1 MSEVLGS
8 HSATGRIR
16 RGSRSSDPDGS
27 FRMGGIVVVDEE
39 GYILIV
45 DRLKEVIKSGS
56 EQIFSITLED
66 LISKY
71 PAAVEVTVIAV
82 RGSEVE

>member
-1 MSEVLGS
+1 M
-8 HSATGRIR
+8 
-16 RGSRSSDPDGS
+16 
-27 FRMGGIVVVDEE
+27 VDEE